1 VNFNAHHY
9 LSSFSLGASLGMVSL
24 AVPDEIGSFLGKL
37 VVGVAIAVLTGTFH
51 GLAKRFTG
59 GNER

>member
-1 VNFNAHHY
+1 MNLNVHHY
-9 LSSFSLGASLGMVSL
+9 LSSLSLGASLGMVSL
-24 AVPDEIGSFLGKL
+24 AVPDAIGSFLGKL
-37 VVGVAIAVLTGTFH
+37 IVGVSIAVLTGTFH